1 MERAPMILSR
11 KSDYGLQAA
20 LELARLYGTRP
31 LSAQRI
37 AERHQLPIAF
47 AKKLLQTLHR
57 AGVVTAT
64 VGQQGGYALARPPH
78 EISIRELLEALE
90 GDLSPVTCLTP
101 DTDCEI
107 AASCLT
113 QQIWSYID
121 CKLKDAL
128 DGISLQDALD
138 LAQQKGGRRDG
149 KLPQHGNGG

>member
-1 MERAPMILSR
+1 MILSR

-20 LELARLYGTRP
+20 LELARLYGTRL

-57 AGVVTAT
+57 AGIVIAA
-64 VGQQGGYALARPPH
+64 VGQQGGYALARPPQK
-78 EISIRELLEALE
+78 ISIRELLEALE

-101 DTDCEI
+101 DTDCKI
-107 AASCLT
+107 AAGCPT
-113 QQIWSYID
+113 RHIWSHID

-128 DGISLQDALD
+128 DSISLQDALD

-149 KLPQHGNGG
+149 ELSHDCHGG